1 MTRLPVEW
9 VQQQSLERTQTL
21 EVIETKKKTELLQL
35 KFEFVSH
42 YLLGI
47 MVKPFNSSFEVQHS
61 IYTSVP

>member
-1 MTRLPVEW
+1 M
-9 VQQQSLERTQTL
+9 L

-61 IYTSVP
+61 IYTSVPEK